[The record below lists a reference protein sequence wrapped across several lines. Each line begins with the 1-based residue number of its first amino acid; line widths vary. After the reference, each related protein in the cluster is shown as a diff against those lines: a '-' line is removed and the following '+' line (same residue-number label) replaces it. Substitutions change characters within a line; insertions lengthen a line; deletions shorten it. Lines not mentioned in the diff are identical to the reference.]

1 MAHGHGH
8 FFWHPLR
15 RLPLPP
21 PRDSHAKPRAQTYSR
36 RQAMLAPA
44 TKNVLPSCVHVLLP
58 ATTFHSLQTVPQ
70 LALPYFCTRIFF
82 CFVIE

>member
-1 MAHGHGH
+1 
-8 FFWHPLR
+8 
-15 RLPLPP
+15 
-21 PRDSHAKPRAQTYSR
+21 
-36 RQAMLAPA
+36 MLAPA
-44 TKNVLPSCVHVLLP
+44 TKNVRVRVHVLLP

>member
-1 MAHGHGH
+1 MHTDTDIFCIRCAAY
-8 FFWHPLR
+8 LCL
-15 RLPLPP
+15 LP
-21 PRDSHAKPRAQTYSR
+21 RTHTQNQRAQTHSR

-44 TKNVLPSCVHVLLP
+44 TKNVLPSSIHVLLP

-70 LALPYFCTRIFF
+70 LALPYFCTRFFF

>member
-1 MAHGHGH
+1 MHTDTDI
-8 FFWHPLR
+8 FLHPLR
-15 RLPLPP
+15 RLSLPP
-21 PRDSHAKPRAQTYSR
+21 PTQNQRAQTHSR

>member
-1 MAHGHGH
+1 MHTDTDI
-8 FFWHPLR
+8 FLHPLR
-15 RLPLPP
+15 HLSLPP
-21 PRDSHAKPRAQTYSR
+21 PANSHAKPACSDTLR